1 MRTPA
6 GRLCDFYY
14 EDFHR
19 GRDVQE
25 CRIPKGERSAP
36 WRPEYCAKCPVP
48 DILRANASPN
58 MELQLT
64 IKSTM
69 LGFAKRMV
77 VDAWCKRHDIP
88 IADPFVGCP
97 RCNEERPGLSLFAEA
112 LNDEDN
118 DADD

>member
-19 GRDVQE
+19 GRNQQE

-36 WRPEYCAKCPVP
+36 WKAEYCEKCPIP

-58 MELQLT
+58 MELALT
-64 IKSTM
+64 IKPIL
-69 LGFAKRMV
+69 LGFGRKMEV
-77 VDAWCKRHDIP
+77 SAWCIRHDVAIP
-88 IADPFVGCP
+88 DPFVGCP
-97 RCNEERPGLSLFAEA
+97 QCNAERPGLRLFSEA
-112 LNDEDN
+112 LNDTEDS
-118 DADD
+118 DD